1 MRSLLISMLLLV
13 TVILLY
19 TGITGGD
26 DGTKRQVE
34 RSGSAIG
41 AYIRQMSP

>member
-19 TGITGGD
+19 TGITGGEG
-26 DGTKRQVE
+26 GTKRQVE
-34 RSGSAIG
+34 RSGAAIG